1 MNLESTRK
9 WCDVGFSPTYKEQTC
24 LFSAQ
29 ISLSCTIMTIGYLV
43 LSKSTGTLKFWGGAV
58 GFSQWLRLLIGHG
71 LPPHTPAPSV
81 WESHKVQTNL
91 ECSNEVRLPCKDSLG
106 NVLMHPSCREFGQ
119 VVGTRF
125 GMSKDGGLSL
135 QRPLQTALPWFQG
148 SRGFTVPCGWCE
160 GMSECAAG
168 TAHRAKGIFRKQ
180 VKWKTFVTCYPP
192 NNFYVK
198 NLFYGGKQPA
208 NN

>member
-1 MNLESTRK
+1 MLI
-9 WCDVGFSPTYKEQTC
+9 FSPNK
-24 LFSAQ
+24 
-29 ISLSCTIMTIGYLV
+29 LV
-43 LSKSTGTLKFWGGAV
+43 LHNYDNWVFSSLQEHWNTEILGRSC
-58 GFSQWLRLLIGHG
+58 GFQPMIEAFNRTWSPH
-71 LPPHTPAPSV
+71 PPPAPSV

-91 ECSNEVRLPCKDSLG
+91 ECSSEVRLPCKDSLG

-119 VVGTRF
+119 VVGTCF

-168 TAHRAKGIFRKQ
+168 TAHGAKGIFRKQ
-180 VKWKTFVTCYPP
+180 VK
-192 NNFYVK
+192 
-198 NLFYGGKQPA
+198 
-208 NN
+208 